1 MPGND
6 LLKLHRLTLEA
17 PGEALFAA
25 LAAHV
30 PGLSRHQARRAV
42 VAGLASLAGTPV
54 LEPKHP
60 LPERAVVE
68 LDLRHGIDRAYNAR
82 LYEGSAAPGGQPFTI
97 LYQDSRLVV
106 VDKAVG
112 IMSSPPPRTLGQPP
126 VRGHLG
132 ELVRRALRRRGE
144 ETRFL
149 GLVHRL
155 DRDTSGCLVLAFDR
169 EAHRILGEQFATHS
183 AARTYRA
190 LVAGQPRRDQDRL
203 VGRIGRREA
212 GKRAMVEEDEPGVE
226 AVTTFRVLRRLRLG
240 AELEVSLET
249 GRTHQIRVAL
259 AGIGCPVLGDR
270 VYAHRPR
277 KGEAPPPRAP
287 RLMLHAERLA
297 FDHPSDGHRLEVA
310 APLPAE
316 FDAMARLLA

>member
-1 MPGND
+1 MPGPD
-6 LLKLHRLTLEA
+6 LHRLHRLTLER
-17 PGEALFAA
+17 PGEPLFAA
-25 LAAHV
+25 LAEAV

-42 VAGLASLAGTPV
+42 MAGLATLAGAPA

-60 LPERAVVE
+60 LPAQAVIE
-68 LDLRHGIDRAYNAR
+68 LDLRHGIDRAFQAR
-82 LYEGSAAPGGQPFTI
+82 RHEGGAAPIGQPFAI
-97 LYQDSRLVV
+97 LYQDDRLVV
-106 VDKAVG
+106 VDKAAG
-112 IMSSPPPRTLGQPP
+112 IMSAPPPRSPGQPP

-132 ELVRRALRRRGE
+132 ELVRRALRRRGQ

-155 DRDTSGCLVLAFDR
+155 DRETSGCLVLAFDR
-169 EAHRILGEQFATHS
+169 EAHRLLGEQFATHS

-190 LVAGQPRRDQDRL
+190 LVAGQPRQDQDRL
-203 VGRIGRREA
+203 VGRIGRRED

-226 AVTTFRVLRRLRLG
+226 AVTSFRVLRRLRLG
-240 AELEVSLET
+240 AELEVALET

-277 KGEAPPPRAP
+277 KGVVAPPRAP

-297 FDHPSDGHRLEVA
+297 FDHPGDGRRIEVT